1 MKNLDIQENLPI
13 GSEIFKFEAYDADVG
28 VNSALKYR
36 IVSSIPSEAKRL
48 LSNCDDIEE
57 IDADFIHTTA
67 PPERNLAR
75 QNCRIFRQYS

>member
-36 IVSSIPSEAKRL
+36 IVSSLPSEAKRL
-48 LSNCDDIEE
+48 FELDSSTGRLLVKKAIHRH
-57 IDADFIHTTA
+57 DFS
-67 PPERNLAR
+67 R
-75 QNCRIFRQYS
+75 